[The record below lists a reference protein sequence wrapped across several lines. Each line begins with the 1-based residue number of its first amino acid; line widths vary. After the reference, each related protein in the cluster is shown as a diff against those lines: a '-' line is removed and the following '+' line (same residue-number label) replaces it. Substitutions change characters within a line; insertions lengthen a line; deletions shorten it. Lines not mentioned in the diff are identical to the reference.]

1 MEKFIR
7 QILKE
12 EIDKNSMD
20 DRVLNFLKRHFE
32 LGKRDLS
39 LGEDEKPLIVK
50 IMSFN
55 VGGDWYLLNSF
66 MSKKEMTLR
75 VYNMLEENSVVSLGE
90 YDPNVLD
97 TDRQKV
103 VRTIK
108 YFLDNTIL
116 KKD

>member
-1 MEKFIR
+1 
-7 QILKE
+7 
-12 EIDKNSMD
+12 
-20 DRVLNFLKRHFE
+20 
-32 LGKRDLS
+32 
-39 LGEDEKPLIVK
+39 
-50 IMSFN
+50 
-55 VGGDWYLLNSF
+55 
-66 MSKKEMTLR
+66 MTLR